1 MNLALLNPFRQADRI
16 DSTLTIP
23 RALHPPRPK
32 PTATAKGAK
41 NTSTTDVATPNINE
55 NKEEKISD
63 DKKVAEDKQQQQPPA
78 DVDIDSLILAK
89 KSTEDKARKGKK
101 LR

>member
-32 PTATAKGAK
+32 PDRSTKTQTTSDVATTTDDSSKK
-41 NTSTTDVATPNINE
+41 KSDDKVTTTNTSTSTTQTTTATNNIKTSN
-55 NKEEKISD
+55 
-63 DKKVAEDKQQQQPPA
+63 
-78 DVDIDSLILAK
+78 
-89 KSTEDKARKGKK
+89 
-101 LR
+101 